1 MIAKDSLFWYD
12 GIMPDTAT
20 APATSLWTITD
31 EETLSNA
38 IKVEK
43 VKHADEIP
51 KAQFRDLDT
60 AIHQALAKQD
70 SDKAL
75 ILITR

>member
-1 MIAKDSLFWYD
+1 
-12 GIMPDTAT
+12 MPDIAT
-20 APATSLWTITD
+20 PETTSLWTITD
-31 EETLSNA
+31 EVTLSNA

-43 VKHADEIP
+43 VKHADDIP
-51 KAQFRDLDT
+51 KAQFRDLDE
-60 AIHQALAKQD
+60 AIHSALTNQD